1 MLVGMAVIWHD
12 ERMTPERMLKVLID
26 QQQQWRETADA
37 FERLKSY
44 LTGTFS
50 LQDAEGNVHACRQRA
65 EQLQVMIDQLR
76 QQCQVDPAELIKE
89 EQRPPYLQ

>member
-1 MLVGMAVIWHD
+1 MAVIWHD

-26 QQQQWRETADA
+26 QKRQWNETAEA

-65 EQLQVMIDQLR
+65 EQLQVMIDQL
-76 QQCQVDPAELIKE
+76 QIQCSIDSASLEKE
-89 EQRPPYLQ
+89 ERRPPYLQ

>member
-1 MLVGMAVIWHD
+1 MAVIWHD

-26 QQQQWRETADA
+26 QQQQWKETAEA

-50 LQDAEGNVHACRQRA
+50 LQDAEGNALACRQRA
-65 EQLQVMIDQLR
+65 EQLQAMIDQLR
-76 QQCQVDPAELIKE
+76 QQCEIDAATMTRE
-89 EQRPPYLQ
+89 ERRPPYLQ

>member
-1 MLVGMAVIWHD
+1 MAVIWHD

-26 QQQQWRETADA
+26 QQRQWRETADA

-50 LQDAEGNVHACRQRA
+50 LQDAEGNAQACRQRA

-76 QQCQVDPAELIKE
+76 LQCHIDPATQTRE
-89 EQRPPYLQ
+89 EARPPYLQ

>member
-1 MLVGMAVIWHD
+1 MAVIWHD

-65 EQLQVMIDQLR
+65 EQLQAMIDQLQR
-76 QQCQVDPAELIKE
+76 QCEIDPASLQKE
-89 EQRPPYLQ
+89 EHRQPYLQ